1 MYSIML
7 CVLCYVLCGMFG
19 LCIGSF
25 LNVLIDRLPQEKS
38 IFGRSRC
45 PYCKKK
51 LQWRE
56 LVPLFSFILL
66 GRKCS
71 SCRKKISWQY
81 PIVEI
86 ATGILFLFTTYNLQL
101 ITYNLKD
108 LSLLCCLLFIASCL
122 IVIFVTDLKYMIV
135 PNEIIYPAIIAAF
148 LYQLLQFTNYNL
160 QLSDFK
166 PLGASLLSGILASSF
181 FLFFILLSK
190 GKWMGM
196 GDVKIACFMGLLL
209 SFPGVLVALLIAF
222 ISGSIIGIMLIALK
236 EKNLQSKIPF
246 GPFLSFG
253 AILALFYGEELIN
266 WYTGAIFGF

>member
-1 MYSIML
+1 ML

-25 LNVLIDRLPQEKS
+25 LNVLIDRLPRGES
-38 IFGRSRC
+38 IFGRSYC

-71 SCRKKISWQY
+71 ACRKKISWQY

-101 ITYNLKD
+101 ATYNLK
-108 LSLLCCLLFIASCL
+108 SLLLLGCLLFIVSSL
-122 IVIFVTDLKYMIV
+122 IIIFVTDLKYMII
-135 PNEIIYPAIIAAF
+135 PNEIIYPAIVVAF
-148 LYQLLQFTNYNL
+148 LYQFLQLTTHNL

-166 PLGASLLSGILASSF
+166 PLAVVLLSGILASAF
-181 FLFFILLSK
+181 FLFFVLISGGK
-190 GKWMGM
+190 GMGI
-196 GDVKIACFMGLLL
+196 GDVKLGFLMGLFLGW
-209 SFPGVLVALLIAF
+209 SNIFAALFFAFLIGA
-222 ISGSIIGIMLIALK
+222 IIGIGLILAQKKTLK
-236 EKNLQSKIPF
+236 SEIPF
-246 GPFLSFG
+246 GPFLVIGTF
-253 AILALFYGEELIN
+253 IALFWGKELIN
-266 WYTGAIFGF
+266 WYFNLFI